1 MYPEQQNRTGTLGER
16 LEPRVPQLAEGMELI
31 GEYEGS
37 GFKETPYLARR
48 MDGQVLQLTRLLY
61 LVADAVDG
69 ERDFDRIAEKVT
81 EDFGRTVS
89 ADNIEF
95 LVKNKLRPLGVLAAA
110 DGTSPKLKK
119 ATPMLALNFR
129 TKLVPERVVYAI
141 TTLFY
146 PLFHWPIV
154 LFVLGGLV
162 ALDAWLF
169 FVHGVAQSARD
180 IAYQPALFLMIFGLV
195 VISAAFHECGHATAC
210 RYGGAKPG
218 AMGAGIYL
226 VYPAFFS
233 DVTDVYRLGKWGRI
247 RTDLGGIYF
256 NMIFSLLTAGAYFL
270 TGFEPLLAIIVIQ
283 HLEMLHQ
290 LLPFLRLD
298 GYYVMSD
305 ITGVP
310 DLFARIRPILS
321 SLVPWREADASVT
334 ALKPWV
340 RVIVTAWV
348 LSVVPIL
355 LYLLATI
362 FVAVP
367 RLVATAWDS
376 LLVQYDKATSAFS
389 DGEILA
395 TVAAAIQMIFLVL
408 PLAGLAYTF
417 GLLGKK
423 LGMAAW
429 ARTEGKP
436 VLRSGLASVALVSF
450 GLLTVAWWPS
460 EIYEPIQPGER
471 GALQDSLKA
480 MSDTAQESLKTLDE
494 LEKYVPEVVRPSLA
508 DELQD
513 GLETVE
519 EYVPAAVR
527 PSLTLE
533 SREGQDDDPATDP
546 AAGEQPGSP
555 AGTGASGPDASTK
568 SGASGTIQRIDK
580 PVPSGEQQS
589 DAQQSDQDAG
599 TADEQPDSPAE
610 IGASGPIQ
618 RIDKPVPE
626 GEQPSSQPAEDLEEE
641 TPTPVPTEPEKP
653 EATPVNPVPPYVPQ
667 PSTNYPREGYPGDG
681 YSGYDRDDSGESYSD
696 RYSGGEYSG
705 RFSGDGDSG
714 YGDGYDDG
722 DSGYRSDDSDSSG
735 YERSGSDGDSDG
747 SGYDR
752 DDSGYSR

>member
-1 MYPEQQNRTGTLGER
+1 M
-16 LEPRVPQLAEGMELI
+16 PRLAEGMELI

-48 MDGQVLQLTRLLY
+48 KDGQVLQLTQLLY

-69 ERDFDRIAEKVT
+69 ERDFDRIAKEVT
-81 EDFGRTVS
+81 GEFGRAVS

-95 LVKNKLRPLGVLAAA
+95 LVNNKLRPLGVLAAA

-129 TKLVPERVVYAI
+129 TRLVPERVVHAI
-141 TTLFY
+141 TSLFY
-146 PLFHWPIV
+146 PLFHWPVV

-233 DVTDVYRLGKWGRI
+233 DVTDVYRLGKWGRV

-256 NMIFSLLTAGAYFL
+256 NMIFSLVTAGAYFL

-298 GYYVMSD
+298 GYYVVSD

-310 DLFARIRPILS
+310 DLFTRIRPILR
-321 SLVPWREADASVT
+321 SLVPWREPDTSVT
-334 ALKPWV
+334 ALKPWA
-340 RVIVTAWV
+340 RVVVTAWV

-376 LLVQYDKATSAFS
+376 LSMQYDNATSAIS

-395 TVAAAIQMIFLVL
+395 TAAAAIQMIFLVL
-408 PLAGLAYTF
+408 PLAGLTYTF

-423 LGMAAW
+423 LGVAAW
-429 ARTEGKP
+429 TRTEGKP
-436 VLRSGLASVALVSF
+436 VLRTGLASAALVSA
-450 GLLTVAWWPS
+450 GLLTFAWLPG
-460 EIYEPIQPGER
+460 EDNQPIQPGER
-471 GALQDSLKA
+471 GTVQDSLRA
-480 MSDTAQESLKTLDE
+480 IEESI
-494 LEKYVPEVVRPSLA
+494 PAPIRPSLA
-508 DELQD
+508 DDVQD
-513 GLETVE
+513 TLEAIDDTARDSLDTIE
-519 EYVPAAVR
+519 EYVPAASR
-527 PSLTLE
+527 LDFAPEPREE
-533 SREGQDDDPATDP
+533 SDDAPATS
-546 AAGEQPGSP
+546 ERPGSP
-555 AGTGASGPDASTK
+555 TGTGASEPARTPDEPAQ
-568 SGASGTIQRIDK
+568 GAA
-580 PVPSGEQQS
+580 PSDGANDAGAAEA
-589 DAQQSDQDAG
+589 DGDHDATGAQQSG
-599 TADEQPDSPAE
+599 RPADDPYYAPA
-610 IGASGPIQ
+610 
-618 RIDKPVPE
+618 PE
-626 GEQPSSQPAEDLEEE
+626 LEEPE
-641 TPTPVPTEPEKP
+641 VVPAPPAPEEPE
-653 EATPVNPVPPYVPQ
+653 VVVPQ
-667 PSTNYPREGYPGDG
+667 PEEPEVVVPAEPTPAEPVPLTD
-681 YSGYDRDDSGESYSD
+681 YSGYYDRS
-696 RYSGGEYSG
+696 
-705 RFSGDGDSG
+705 DSG
-714 YGDGYDDG
+714 YEDGDDG
-722 DSGYRSDDSDSSG
+722 DSGYRSDDSD
-735 YERSGSDGDSDG
+735 G

-752 DDSGYSR
+752 GDSGYNRSGSDYRSEDEAGYDRSDSGYGR